1 MKDFTIRP
9 YDPSRWEMRM
19 GLQGVASAIWG
30 KEDFR
35 HGVFIFEPSATATHN
50 ILVAYIDDKEVGYS
64 ISHYRDTEKD
74 WRFHTLNPDG
84 VASLKID
91 EIAVLPDY
99 RFLGIGGSLGRG
111 MITRSRV
118 NQCAIMQATT
128 HDIAQRLFYQ
138 KLGFT
143 RVINGSQYPTEQVS
157 EKGSEVAFWEL
168 LLPNSSAR
176 YREMSLADES
186 QP

>member
-1 MKDFTIRP
+1 MKEFTIRP

-19 GLQGVASAIWG
+19 GIKGIASAIWG

-35 HGVFIFEPSATATHN
+35 HGVFIFEASETVTHN
-50 ILVAYIDDKEVGYS
+50 ILVAYIDNQEVGYS

-74 WRFHTLNPDG
+74 WPLHALNPDG
-84 VASLKID
+84 VTSLKID

-99 RFLGIGGSLGRG
+99 RFLGIGETLGRDL
-111 MITRSRV
+111 ITRSRV
-118 NQCAIMQATT
+118 NQCAIVQGTT

-143 RVINGSQYPTEQVS
+143 RVVDGSEYKAEQ
-157 EKGSEVAFWEL
+157 GGEVAFWEL
-168 LLPNSSAR
+168 LLPASSAL
-176 YREMSLADES
+176 YREMSLVNES
-186 QP
+186 QS